1 MVRDRAAAT
10 RAVRRVLEDDG
21 FVEVETPTLQLV
33 HGGANARPFR
43 THLNAFD
50 LPMTMRIALELH
62 LKRAVVGGIERV
74 YEIGR
79 IFRNEG
85 IDSTHSPEFTMLEAY
100 QAYGDQRTVADLT
113 RRLILAAA
121 DAVGRGRQVATPSGT
136 VDLDAEWAWLSFYD
150 GLSRAMGKEVSLETS
165 RADLI
170 AMAQAH
176 DVPVK
181 DGWGADRIAL
191 EIFGDVVEPTLLQP
205 TFVCDYPAL
214 AQPLARPHR
223 TVPGLIEAWDLI
235 IAGVERATGFT
246 ELVDP
251 EVQRAR
257 LTEQSL
263 LAAGGDVEAMQLDE
277 DFLRALEYASPPM
290 GGLGMGL
297 DRVLMLL
304 TGSGIRETIL
314 LPFLKPEA

>member
-1 MVRDRAAAT
+1 
-10 RAVRRVLEDDG
+10 
-21 FVEVETPTLQLV
+21 TPTLQLV

-113 RRLILAAA
+113 RRLILATA
-121 DAVGRGRQVATPSGT
+121 DAVGRGRQVTTPDGT
-136 VDLDAEWAWLSFYD
+136 VDLDTEWAWLSFYE
-150 GLSRAMGKEVSLETS
+150 GLSGAMGKEISLATS
-165 RADLI
+165 RTDLV
-170 AMAQAH
+170 ALAQEH

-181 DGWGADRIAL
+181 QEWGADRIAL
-191 EIFGDVVEPTLLQP
+191 EIFGDIVEPTLLQP
-205 TFVCDYPAL
+205 TFVCDYPAI
-214 AQPLARPHR
+214 AQPLARPHP

-235 IAGVERATGFT
+235 IAGVERATG
-246 ELVDP
+246 
-251 EVQRAR
+251 
-257 LTEQSL
+257 
-263 LAAGGDVEAMQLDE
+263 
-277 DFLRALEYASPPM
+277 
-290 GGLGMGL
+290 
-297 DRVLMLL
+297 
-304 TGSGIRETIL
+304 
-314 LPFLKPEA
+314 